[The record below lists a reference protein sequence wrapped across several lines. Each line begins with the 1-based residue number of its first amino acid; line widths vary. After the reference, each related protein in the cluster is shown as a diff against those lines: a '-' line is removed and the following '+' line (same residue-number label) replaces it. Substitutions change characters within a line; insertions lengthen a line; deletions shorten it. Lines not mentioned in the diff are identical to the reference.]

1 MGVTTIFKKDILTAL
16 GNNLIDVELTDDDL
30 DFAFDKAKRVF
41 VQRGNNNFDRKFL
54 SVPVLPDTYSYVL
67 PEAENIDT
75 IVRII
80 KPRSSFSPAD
90 PFSVASINQIF
101 GNLSYG
107 NTSSMLTYELGMQML
122 DNINIYILNDTQYI
136 WKKRTN
142 TLTLLDNPTLDESWF
157 VEVYADLT
165 DEEYED
171 VIWVRNYTI
180 AEAKVILGMAYRKFQ
195 SLTSPSG
202 ETGLSG
208 DAMIAEGKE
217 EQLLLLEAIGDYV
230 DGDVAGSVFIIG

>member
-1 MGVTTIFKKDILTAL
+1 MAVSSTFKTEIEIAL
-16 GNNLIDVELTDDDL
+16 GGSLIDVELTQADY
-30 DFAFDKAKRVF
+30 DFAFDKAKRIF
-41 VQRGNNNFDRKFL
+41 IQRGNNNFDRKFL
-54 SVPVLPDTYSYVL
+54 SVAVLPDTYSYVL
-67 PEAENIDT
+67 PASENIDT

-80 KPRSSFSPAD
+80 KPRSTFSPAD
-90 PFSVASINQIF
+90 PFSVAAINEVF
-101 GNLSYG
+101 GGLTSG
-107 NTSSMLTYELGMQML
+107 SSSSMLTYELGMQML
-122 DNINIYILNDTQYI
+122 DNINIYILNDTQFI

-142 TLTLLDNPTLDESWF
+142 TLTLLDNPVLGESWF

-217 EQLLLLEAIGDYV
+217 EQLLLIEAIGDYV
-230 DGDVAGSVFIIG
+230 DGDVAGSVMLIG